1 MQNHVFKS
9 VCLGVWLPTECRIKS
24 KLGFRTSQDL
34 YKFALIST
42 NHLTGLSTFPY
53 ISDPLA
59 SLLFSRCAESF
70 PTAKPLS
77 RMLFPQHRTRLS
89 PLTLQ
94 VSAQVRQC
102 HPLLTLRKVPPAP
115 PLFISFLAL
124 IANCSC
130 FLHMVCLP
138 NQKASSTRQ
147 GPYFCSSQIYPGCLN
162 SKKHSTN
169 IYRIDKL
176 L

>member
-9 VCLGVWLPTECRIKS
+9 VCGGVWLPTECRIKS
-24 KLGFRTSQDL
+24 KLAFRTSQDL

-77 RMLFPQHRTRLS
+77 RMLFPHHHTRLS
-89 PLTLQ
+89 PLILQ

-102 HPLLTLRKVPPAP
+102 SSPPDPKEGAP
-115 PLFISFLAL
+115 
-124 IANCSC
+124 
-130 FLHMVCLP
+130 
-138 NQKASSTRQ
+138 
-147 GPYFCSSQIYPGCLN
+147 CSSATHFFL
-162 SKKHSTN
+162 STH
-169 IYRIDKL
+169 RKL
-176 L
+176 FLFLTYGLSS